1 MFLSLEGIIDLASMK
16 KGAWKRVLSRDVAR
30 RRWKLTL
37 REKMCGAAFRVKY
50 ATGGRVN
57 FTMATECSTSPLTQ
71 GQVRVFPRDLCHLCY
86 FIKLMYAK

>member
-57 FTMATECSTSPLTQ
+57 FTMATECPS
-71 GQVRVFPRDLCHLCY
+71 D
-86 FIKLMYAK
+86 AKRSSAPCFCSRN

>member
-1 MFLSLEGIIDLASMK
+1 MK
-16 KGAWKRVLSRDVAR
+16 KGAWKRVLSRDVTR

-57 FTMATECSTSPLTQ
+57 FTMATECSAEA
-71 GQVRVFPRDLCHLCY
+71 VRVVSGGVVTVVVIDARNNNKGVVVVVVVVCFCVVVD
-86 FIKLMYAK
+86 